1 MQRIIPALWFD
12 KEALEAVEGYV
23 TLFRDSC
30 IHNVSVLP
38 GTPSGDTV
46 VVDFQ
51 LANLQFQ
58 AISAGPYFS
67 LNPSISLMVAC
78 ETVEE
83 VDFLYAHLSVGG
95 TELMAL
101 GEYAFSKRYA
111 WIQDKYGLNWQ
122 LFFHEDNEALPKIRP
137 ALMFS
142 GVACGK
148 AEQALEFYTSVFSH
162 STIGRVSRYDGQEGT
177 DKRAVI
183 DYAEASLDGTPM
195 ILMDHG
201 MGGDFTFNEAF
212 SLVIP
217 CENQAEVD
225 YYWEKL
231 SFVPEAEQCG
241 WLKDSFGVSW
251 QVVPTMMI
259 NGLTQGSEAQMERLT
274 KAFMQMKK
282 LDISVL
288 EKAMEEK

>member
-1 MQRIIPALWFD
+1 LWFD

-23 TLFRDSC
+23 ALFRGSS
-30 IHNVSVLP
+30 IHNVTVVP

-51 LANLQFQ
+51 LANLRFQ
-58 AISAGPYFS
+58 AISAGPFFS
-67 LNPSISLMVAC
+67 LNPAISLMVAC

-83 VDFLYAHLSVGG
+83 VDFLHAHLSVGG

-122 LFFHEDNEALPKIRP
+122 LFFHEDNGAIPKIRP

-148 AEQALEFYTSVFSH
+148 AEQALEFYTSVFPYS
-162 STIGRVSRYDGQEGT
+162 SIGRISRYDGQEAN
-177 DKRAVI
+177 DIRAVI
-183 DYAEASLDGTPM
+183 DYAEANLDEVP
-195 ILMDHG
+195 ILLMDHG

-225 YYWEKL
+225 FYWEKL

-241 WLKDSFGVSW
+241 WLKDRFGVSW
-251 QVVPTMMI
+251 QVVPTMMM
-259 NGLTQGSEAQMERLT
+259 NAMAQGSEAQMERMT
-274 KAFMQMKK
+274 KAFLQMKK

-288 EKAMEEK
+288 EKALEETP